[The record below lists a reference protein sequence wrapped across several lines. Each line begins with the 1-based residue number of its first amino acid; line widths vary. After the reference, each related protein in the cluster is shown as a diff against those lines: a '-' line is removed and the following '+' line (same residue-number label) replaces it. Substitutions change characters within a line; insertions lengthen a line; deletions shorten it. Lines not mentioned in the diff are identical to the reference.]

1 MGLCPVSFM
10 SPSRLGRSSRNT
22 AGKHPEQAQQ
32 HPSAEIVMTVSFFH
46 SFSSNPMAP
55 GALLR
60 ERHSEREFLSWL
72 RDIGGG
78 FWVAAPSMGTHGS
91 KTYACC
97 KLEGFVL
104 LFFFAAIFHP
114 ISLYVLQAEEQLEKK
129 MCSKLHWKPRRTDSR
144 ISTAKQAAHPIS
156 AKFLPKTQRSPFH
169 PTAAH
174 SSTLP

>member
-1 MGLCPVSFM
+1 
-10 SPSRLGRSSRNT
+10 
-22 AGKHPEQAQQ
+22 
-32 HPSAEIVMTVSFFH
+32 
-46 SFSSNPMAP
+46 MAP

-104 LFFFAAIFHP
+104 LFFFCSN
-114 ISLYVLQAEEQLEKK
+114 ISPHFPLRAPSRGTVREENV
-129 MCSKLHWKPRRTDSR
+129 
-144 ISTAKQAAHPIS
+144 
-156 AKFLPKTQRSPFH
+156 
-169 PTAAH
+169 
-174 SSTLP
+174 